1 MTTTLQKLAGI
12 FGVIFIIVAVL
23 GFIAPGGLVMAM
35 DPTTGMVLGVFP
47 VNLLHNIVHLL
58 FGVWGLV
65 ASRSWSGS
73 KTFFTVGGIIYVVLT
88 CVGFLSP
95 TGFGLVPLGGADIWL
110 HAVLAIAMLG
120 IGLTAKAA
128 PRLPCSADCRGN

>member
-1 MTTTLQKLAGI
+1 MSTTLQKLAGL
-12 FGVIFIIVAVL
+12 FGVIFIIVAAL
-23 GFIAPGGLVMAM
+23 GFIAPGGMVMIMGANS
-35 DPTTGMVLGVFP
+35 GMALGIFP
-47 VNLLHNIVHLL
+47 VNLLHNIVHLA

-73 KTFFTVGGIIYVVLT
+73 KSFFTIAGFVYVVLT

-120 IGLTAKAA
+120 IGLTAKPAGAA
-128 PRLPCSADCRGN
+128 TV

>member
-1 MTTTLQKLAGI
+1 MTTTLQKLAGV

-23 GFIAPGGLVMAM
+23 GFISPGGLVMAM

-95 TGFGLVPLGGADIWL
+95 MGFGLVPLGGADIWL

-120 IGLTAKAA
+120 LGLTAKAA
-128 PRLPCSADCRGN
+128 PAATV

>member
-1 MTTTLQKLAGI
+1 MDSNRSMVQSVALV
-12 FGVIFIIVAVL
+12 FGVVYLAVGIL
-23 GFIAPGGLVMAM
+23 GFIPFLGGSYTQTSSNLLGLV
-35 DPTTGMVLGVFP
+35 PI
-47 VNLLHNIVHLL
+47 NLLHNIVHLA

-73 KTFFTVGGIIYVVLT
+73 KSFFTIGGIIYVVLT

-95 TGFGLVPLGGADIWL
+95 MGFGLVPLGGADIWL

-120 IGLTAKAA
+120 IGLTAKPVATA
-128 PRLPCSADCRGN
+128 PTV